1 MLKEN
6 RILWLKME
14 QKSEIIYDYSF
25 YLDAQKYPWIFV
37 ILENINSFFKMFK
50 VTWLRQA
57 NMSSEIE
64 SKIQESSISV
74 IELISHFREKCK
86 ICGHHRIMHN
96 ELGVCEGVMNKPC
109 TSGCDSFESE

>member
-14 QKSEIIYDYSF
+14 KIRNNLWLLVLFRCPKI
-25 YLDAQKYPWIFV
+25 PMIFMV
-37 ILENINSFFKMFK
+37 LENIVLFFKMFK
-50 VTWLRQA
+50 VTWLQQA
-57 NMSSEIE
+57 NMTSEIE
-64 SKIQESSISV
+64 SKIQESSIPV
-74 IELISHFREKCK
+74 VELISHFREKCK